1 MKDKEVTQVIR
12 NYKDTL
18 FRKIFSDK
26 TNLLSLY
33 NMMSG
38 KNYTDP
44 DLLEIVTLDNAIY
57 MNMKNDLA
65 FLIDCSLHMYEH
77 QSTLSP
83 NLALRH
89 LFYVTR
95 EYEKFTNMATLYSS
109 KRVKLPAPHFVVFYN
124 GTDGDWS
131 IRTSKLSEAFEPQQE
146 SPNLELVVKE
156 ININP
161 GRNDEL
167 LLQCKPL
174 FEYMQYID
182 KVRTYAVTMSTELAV
197 EKAVNESIQEGIL
210 KEFLLQNKSEAIQ
223 MSIFEFDEEREM
235 KLIRED
241 ERELGREEGISIG
254 REQGLAEGIQTSINL
269 LVKYD
274 LEHNIAEE
282 TIIQRIVETFG
293 LEHDKVV
300 HILQCIKD
308 R

>member
-1 MKDKEVTQVIR
+1 
-12 NYKDTL
+12 
-18 FRKIFSDK
+18 
-26 TNLLSLY
+26 
-33 NMMSG
+33 
-38 KNYTDP
+38 
-44 DLLEIVTLDNAIY
+44 
-57 MNMKNDLA
+57 
-65 FLIDCSLHMYEH
+65 
-77 QSTLSP
+77 
-83 NLALRH
+83 
-89 LFYVTR
+89 
-95 EYEKFTNMATLYSS
+95 
-109 KRVKLPAPHFVVFYN
+109 
-124 GTDGDWS
+124 
-131 IRTSKLSEAFEPQQE
+131 
-146 SPNLELVVKE
+146 
-156 ININP
+156 
-161 GRNDEL
+161 
-167 LLQCKPL
+167 
-174 FEYMQYID
+174 MQYID

-223 MSIFEFDEEREM
+223 MSIFEFNEEREM

-293 LEHDKVV
+293 FEHDKVV